1 MTNLLGASEIRELAA
16 QLDLKPTKKLGQN
29 FVVDSNI
36 CRKIVKL
43 AQVGKDD
50 IALEIGPGLGSLTLA
65 LLDSAQQVVAVEIDD
80 RLAKQLPITVENH
93 GFKNK
98 NLMVINQD
106 AMQLREISIKP
117 TVLVANLPYNIS
129 VPVLLNTLE
138 HFPSINRGVVMVQSE
153 VAERLAAK
161 PNNKQYG
168 SPTVKANWWSSLS
181 LSGSVSRS
189 VFWPVPNVDSSLV
202 RFDRHPPLGSE
213 NERVATFAVIDLL
226 NTLEHF
232 PSINRG
238 VVMVQSEVAERLAA
252 KPNNKQYGSP
262 TVKANWW
269 SSLSLSGSVSRS
281 VFWPVPN
288 VDSSLVRFDRHP
300 PLGSENE
307 RVATFAVIDQAFA
320 KRRKMMRAALNQLTG
335 TDSEKLLLDSGIDPT
350 IRGEA
355 LSVAQFFQIGKQVIK
370 HNSSK

>member
-29 FVVDSNI
+29 FVVDANI

-65 LLDSAQQVVAVEIDD
+65 LLDSAKQVVAVEIDD
-80 RLAKQLPITVENH
+80 RLAKQLPTTVENH

-98 NLMVINQD
+98 DLMVINQD
-106 AMQLREISIKP
+106 AMQLRELSIKP

-129 VPVLLNTLE
+129 VPVLLNMLE

-181 LSGSVSRS
+181 LSGSVARS

-213 NERVATFAVIDLL
+213 NERI
-226 NTLEHF
+226 
-232 PSINRG
+232 
-238 VVMVQSEVAERLAA
+238 
-252 KPNNKQYGSP
+252 
-262 TVKANWW
+262 
-269 SSLSLSGSVSRS
+269 
-281 VFWPVPN
+281 
-288 VDSSLVRFDRHP
+288 
-300 PLGSENE
+300 
-307 RVATFAVIDQAFA
+307 ATFAVIDQAFA
-320 KRRKMMRAALNQLTG
+320 KRRKMMRSALNQLIG
-335 TDSEKLLLDSGIDPT
+335 TDAEKLLLDSGIDPT

>member
-29 FVVDSNI
+29 FVVDANI
-36 CRKIVKL
+36 CRKIAKL

-65 LLDSAQQVVAVEIDD
+65 LLDSAKQVVAVEIDD
-80 RLAKQLPITVENH
+80 RLAKQLPTTVENH

-98 NLMVINQD
+98 DLMVINQD

-213 NERVATFAVIDLL
+213 NERVATFAVID
-226 NTLEHF
+226 
-232 PSINRG
+232 
-238 VVMVQSEVAERLAA
+238 
-252 KPNNKQYGSP
+252 
-262 TVKANWW
+262 
-269 SSLSLSGSVSRS
+269 
-281 VFWPVPN
+281 
-288 VDSSLVRFDRHP
+288 
-300 PLGSENE
+300 
-307 RVATFAVIDQAFA
+307 QAFA
-320 KRRKMMRAALNQLTG
+320 KRRKMMRAALNQITG